1 MKLFVYKSLFVFIL
15 VLILFKLTFGKII
28 NDFEKKIYYLS
39 SQQNIITI
47 KEKIR
52 QELQGIDGEKRLL
65 SEEDAKLI
73 NRFLNKIKN
82 ELSATENK

>member
-28 NDFEKKIYYLS
+28 NNFEKKIYYLS

-52 QELQGIDGEKRLL
+52 QELQRIEKEKRLL